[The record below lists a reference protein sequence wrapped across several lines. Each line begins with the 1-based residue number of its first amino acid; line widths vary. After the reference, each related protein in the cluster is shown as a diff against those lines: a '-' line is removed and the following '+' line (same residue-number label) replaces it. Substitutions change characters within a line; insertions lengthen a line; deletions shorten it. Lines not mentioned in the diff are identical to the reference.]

1 MVPSSKGNFN
11 HLSLGIKLG
20 GTDSQ
25 YHQRRR
31 KFSKGFLTTHT
42 PVLHVS
48 EMSEVKQAA
57 LKDCFCSSN

>member
-1 MVPSSKGNFN
+1 MVPSSKGIFN
-11 HLSLGIKLG
+11 HLSLGTKLG

-25 YHQRRR
+25 YHQRT
-31 KFSKGFLTTHT
+31 KFSKGFVTTHT
-42 PVLHVS
+42 PVLHAS